1 MRLILEIVII
11 GILTIFLIIFVSDR
25 KQLDERIEQSE
36 ERVEHYKGKVDSLS
50 RSVSK
55 KKAERDSLQECNEY
69 FKEQVVEKEREIID
83 AEKRYNDSIEAIQST
98 KLSDL
103 IDSTQKII
111 KVNDTTYIL
120 VTEAFF
126 RKVKEQQFQ
135 LKKAK
140 AKVVTLEET
149 LSLKDSIIEI
159 KDETILNLVSQ
170 VNDYRQ
176 TIHLKDTIILEK
188 DMQIDMLEKQNKK
201 FKLQRNITI
210 GAAAGI
216 ILLILL

>member
-11 GILTIFLIIFVSDR
+11 GILATFLMIFISDR

-36 ERVEHYKGKVDSLS
+36 ERVEHYKGKIDSLS

-55 KKAERDSLQECNEY
+55 KEAERDSLQECNEY
-69 FKEQVVEKEREIID
+69 FKEQIVEKEREIID

-135 LKKAK
+135 LKKVK